1 MGDAGVTG
9 REAVAGWVGVRRWAG
24 WRGALVLLGLLV
36 MAVWGLPW
44 GLGVDAEALSE
55 AQWAGPSWQHWM
67 GTDGNGRDLLARV
80 CRGARVSLLVGLAG
94 AVVSVGIGVVWGVV
108 AGYVG
113 GRWDGAMMRVVDV
126 LYAMPSVLVVIVMGT
141 VMRDPVV
148 GVLEGLLGAGGGEHA
163 SVVFLVVGLG
173 GVSWLTM
180 ARIVRAH
187 VRSLRERPFMDA
199 ARVLGAGHGRL
210 IVRHLLPNTA
220 GVILVYLTLTVP
232 AIVLGE
238 SFLSFLG
245 LGVQPPKASLGS
257 LLADGAGQIN
267 PVRTAWVP
275 LVGPGVVLVGML
287 MLLAV
292 LGEGLRDALDPRRRS
307 QAD

>member
-1 MGDAGVTG
+1 
-9 REAVAGWVGVRRWAG
+9 
-24 WRGALVLLGLLV
+24 
-36 MAVWGLPW
+36 
-44 GLGVDAEALSE
+44 
-55 AQWAGPSWQHWM
+55 
-67 GTDGNGRDLLARV
+67 
-80 CRGARVSLLVGLAG
+80 
-94 AVVSVGIGVVWGVV
+94 
-108 AGYVG
+108 
-113 GRWDGAMMRVVDV
+113 
-126 LYAMPSVLVVIVMGT
+126 
-141 VMRDPVV
+141 
-148 GVLEGLLGAGGGEHA
+148 
-163 SVVFLVVGLG
+163 
-173 GVSWLTM
+173 
-180 ARIVRAH
+180 
-187 VRSLRERPFMDA
+187 MDA